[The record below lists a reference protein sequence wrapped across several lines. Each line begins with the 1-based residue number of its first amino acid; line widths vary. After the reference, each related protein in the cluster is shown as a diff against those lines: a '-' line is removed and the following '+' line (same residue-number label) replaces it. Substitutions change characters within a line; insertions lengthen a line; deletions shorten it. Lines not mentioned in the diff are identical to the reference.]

1 MRVFD
6 LAMEALARSG
16 SSRSNDRDVAA
27 DEPLRPIRPGS
38 FAAWMAAQEAVIK
51 VQDKAPGLGAGFS
64 PGRDAPRPT
73 G

>member
-1 MRVFD
+1 MRVFY
-6 LAMEALARSG
+6 LAMQALTRSG
-16 SSRSNDRDVAA
+16 SSRSNDRDAVA

-51 VQDKAPGLGAGFS
+51 VQDNAPRLGAGFS
-64 PGRDAPRPT
+64 PGRDIPRPT

>member
-1 MRVFD
+1 MRAFY
-6 LAMEALARSG
+6 LAIEALTRSG
-16 SSRSNDRDVAA
+16 ASRSSDPDTLA

-38 FAAWMAAQEAVIK
+38 FAAWMAAQEAVIE
-51 VQDKAPGLGAGFS
+51 VQDKAPRMGAGFI